1 MAGRMA
7 GILELPNEL
16 FDQIFQHLISGTPDQ
31 RSSAVSASASNRI
44 TIASN
49 LRLVCRTWAD
59 WLYEH
64 HLYRTLTFGEASRA
78 MKLTTYLRRRSQFLP
93 RARCQ
98 HLTIRGLCVW
108 EASEHPIEREFITCR
123 ILKRLI
129 ETFSDT
135 IVTLVIR
142 PLHFLVLDTRTIKAI
157 GRISNLCDLQ
167 LEGIQWHGAESVLGL
182 PPSDP
187 NSWFNCLMGAT
198 QALKSLRLASFVSLR
213 FGPQLPAITHLDIDI
228 SFARPDTI
236 IGFAIALKATLRVL
250 SIRGNDISRFDGCH
264 LLEAFTHLNGTL
276 EVLSLTAEHLIAP
289 ILDLKFEKLR
299 VLKLHTWHY
308 PITNYF
314 SRVMFSYS
322 PIEVIAMS
330 SSIAQWVE
338 PTFPA
343 DPFVNLHKFKTL
355 VCMNAPLDFS
365 PAPMI
370 ISACKAHGVQC
381 VFLDHDDLSA
391 IMVR

>member
-1 MAGRMA
+1 MHNHLVE
-7 GILELPNEL
+7 LE
-16 FDQIFQHLISGTPDQ
+16 IGQHQFVVKPLLSPTAADQ
-31 RSSAVSASASNRI
+31 RSSTVSACASNRI

-78 MKLTTYLRRRSQFLP
+78 MN
-93 RARCQ
+93 
-98 HLTIRGLCVW
+98 
-108 EASEHPIEREFITCR
+108 
-123 ILKRLI
+123 
-129 ETFSDT
+129 
-135 IVTLVIR
+135 
-142 PLHFLVLDTRTIKAI
+142 RTIKAI

-187 NSWFNCLMGAT
+187 NYWFNCLMGAT
-198 QALKSLRLASFVSLR
+198 QGLKSLRLASFVSLR

-236 IGFAIALKATLRVL
+236 IGFAIALKTTLRVL
-250 SIRGNDISRFDGCH
+250 SIQDNDISSFDECH
-264 LLEAFTHLNGTL
+264 LLEAFTHLDGTL
-276 EVLSLTAEHLIAP
+276 EVLSLTAEHLKAP
-289 ILDLKFEKLR
+289 ILDLKFGKLR

-308 PITNYF
+308 PITDYF
-314 SRVMFSYS
+314 SSVMFSYS
-322 PIEVIAMS
+322 PIEVIARS

-365 PAPMI
+365 PASTI
-370 ISACKAHGVQC
+370 LSACKAHGVQC